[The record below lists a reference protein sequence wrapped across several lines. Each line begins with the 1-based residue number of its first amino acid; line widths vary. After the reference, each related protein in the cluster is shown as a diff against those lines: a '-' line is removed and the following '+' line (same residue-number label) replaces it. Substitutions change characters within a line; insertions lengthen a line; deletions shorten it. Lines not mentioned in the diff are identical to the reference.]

1 MVGIRYALSL
11 QAYQKYLAVTVTE
24 NASDATVAA
33 VAENQEKL
41 PGVAIEEDT
50 MRVYDGGE
58 ACASIIG
65 YTGQISPEELEE
77 KEKDGYNGN
86 SVVGKAGME
95 QYLEEYLHGEDGEMK
110 FWWIIWTDSE

>member
-77 KEKDGYNGN
+77 KEKTDTTEILWWERPVWNN
-86 SVVGKAGME
+86 IWKNISME
-95 QYLEEYLHGEDGEMK
+95 KTGRWK
-110 FWWIIWTDSE
+110 FWWIIWDGF